1 MNRIVRKLMPASELP
16 EALRN
21 QFADQEQVIV
31 TVETVEE
38 QAPAAIA
45 PADWTP
51 EDFRA
56 RVLAYKRQNASPLS
70 VEEAVS
76 RIRQLRDEWDDP

>member
-21 QFADQEQVIV
+21 QFSDQDQVFV
-31 TVETVEE
+31 TVETLEDIKTVNRTPPAWSEE
-38 QAPAAIA
+38 EFRQRIA
-45 PADWTP
+45 K
-51 EDFRA
+51 
-56 RVLAYKRQNASPLS
+56 YKLENRHPVSE
-70 VEEAVS
+70 EEAVA